1 MIVFYNAYS
10 IEATHRVSTVKY
22 DRQFDTLSGIEDIKA
37 LQAQL
42 DATKD
47 EDEERALAEDI
58 TGKILWL
65 FWCGICVEADE
76 LLPKIVEYLRR
87 EGSVGHGL
95 REIWSAAPPLD
106 PGDDQAYLQGIM
118 YDAGANTSKYQLWLD
133 ARATEQ
139 AKWAC
144 TDRSTSTVD
153 DQAGSVSPQTLIRQ
167 RKI

>member
-1 MIVFYNAYS
+1 MVVFYHAYS
-10 IEATHRVSTVKY
+10 TEATIQENTVKY
-22 DRQFDTLSGIEDIKA
+22 DRQFDALSGIQDIKA

-47 EDEERALAEDI
+47 ENEQRALTEDI

-76 LLPKIVEYLRR
+76 LLPKIVEYLLR
-87 EGSVGHGL
+87 EGSARHGL
-95 REIWSAAPPLD
+95 WEILSAVPPLD
-106 PGDDQAYLQGIM
+106 PSDDQAYLQGIM

-144 TDRSTSTVD
+144 TDRSTSIVD